1 MSKVQSGN
9 KTHDDACNAAGAIQA
24 AALAVAT
31 TQSAAKTADI
41 AYFRACRA
49 SAITNGVAPAQ
60 FIAALVELGTGG
72 T

>member
-24 AALAVAT
+24 AAVAVAT

-41 AYFRACRA
+41 AYFRTCRT
-49 SAITNGVAPAQ
+49 SAIANGVAPGQ